1 MWLARCCVCVCVCV
15 CVRRRTQS
23 RYEAA
28 VRLAGELQPYFEAA
42 TYYRKAT
49 RMKIWR
55 VPVANLEHPERFED
69 RARELWQVDVPP
81 PYWHS
86 FHSFPPQTLQH

>member
-1 MWLARCCVCVCVCV
+1 MWLARCCVCGCM
-15 CVRRRTQS
+15 QS